1 MPEVEPLTK
10 EENHLN
16 MDISDLPLRGQRR
29 GNREILMLTLE
40 KS

>member
-1 MPEVEPLTK
+1 MEPLTK

-16 MDISDLPLRGQRR
+16 MDSFDLPLRGQRK
-29 GNREILMLTLE
+29 GNTEILMLALG

>member
-1 MPEVEPLTK
+1 MPKVELLTK

-16 MDISDLPLRGQRR
+16 MDTSDLPLRGQRS
-29 GNREILMLTLE
+29 GNREILMLALE

>member
-16 MDISDLPLRGQRR
+16 MDISDLPLRGKGEETER
-29 GNREILMLTLE
+29 
-40 KS
+40 S